1 MTMLKQISALT
12 MMGLKGIPDRPL
24 AALVTIAGV
33 AAMVAVMAVLLSL
46 GAGLSAGTSKN
57 IGPDMAVVVARGAA
71 SDYMGSISRDAV
83 NVVAEA
89 PGVKKDAQ
97 GRPIVTPSVGILVD
111 VLRKGSHEHGKI
123 NLVGIPAE
131 RFAGRGGNRL
141 TKGRAYRPGLR
152 ELVAGR
158 VAARRY
164 EQLQVGDRITL
175 RGSQWTV
182 VGEFEADGAVSEGG
196 LFGDAETILS
206 AFNRNAFQQIEVQL
220 NSAADFAGFKA
231 TIVNDPR
238 AALDVKLQ
246 RQYVE
251 EQTSQLTAV
260 INFVG
265 YFVGTVMALGAFF
278 GIVNTMYAA
287 IDARR
292 REFSAL
298 RAVGFSR
305 LAILVSI
312 TLESLAL
319 SLPGALLGV
328 IAAWLLFDGHVGQ
341 VSDLAFPITV
351 TSGVAL
357 VGVGFTIAIGL
368 IGGLVPAIASA
379 RQPLATAL
387 RAS

>member
-1 MTMLKQISALT
+1 MTMLKQVSALT
-12 MMGLKGIPDRPL
+12 VMSLKTIPDRPL
-24 AALVTIAGV
+24 GALVTITGV
-33 AAMVAVMAVLLSL
+33 AAMVAVMTVLLAL
-46 GAGLSAGTSKN
+46 GAGLRSGASRN
-57 IGPDMAVVVARGAA
+57 IGPDATVVVARGTA

-83 NVVAEA
+83 NIAAEA
-89 PGVKKDAQ
+89 RGVKKDAR

-111 VLRKGSHEHGKI
+111 VRRKADRQHGKI

-131 RFAGRGGNRL
+131 RFVGYGGGRL
-141 TKGRAYRPGLR
+141 TKGRAFRPGLR

-158 VAARRY
+158 IAARRY

-182 VGEFEADGAVSEGG
+182 VGEFEANGAVSEGR
-196 LFGDAETILS
+196 LFGDADTILS
-206 AFNRNAFQQIEVQL
+206 AFNRNTFQQIEVQL
-220 NSAADFAGFKA
+220 DSPADFASFKA
-231 TIVNDPR
+231 AIVNDPR
-238 AALDVKLQ
+238 VALDAKLQ

-265 YFVGTVMALGAFF
+265 YFIGTVMALGAFF
-278 GIVNTMYAA
+278 GIINTMYAA

-298 RAVGFSR
+298 RAIGFNRS
-305 LAILVSI
+305 AILASI

-328 IAAWLLFDGHVGQ
+328 AAAWLLFDGHSGQ

-351 TSGVAL
+351 TPGVAS
-357 VGVGFTIAIGL
+357 VGVAFTIAIGL
-368 IGGLVPAIASA
+368 IGGLVPAAVST

-387 RAS
+387 RAT